1 MAIQFGLG
9 GFPEFL
15 TPNTLGRD
23 AVQLSRVP
31 SVSDLLSQS
40 KADISRS
47 IESFQRL
54 DHVIFRL
61 SGENPNEL
69 VHVLRIH
76 GLLEEFSR
84 RTFSVSFWTMDSH
97 HMGKHEARAS
107 KFFDYVFVAHKQY
120 LGLFDSAK
128 AFYLP
133 CSFSISSSAD
143 AERYLSELPTLD
155 QGNTGGLCAPF
166 AAYPWQKRNRG
177 YSDLISEIRTMGV
190 ENSFFGVVRGGK
202 IPNEALIRKILEHK
216 VVLNLSL
223 SDDLNMRNFEAL
235 ALNRV
240 LLTNKVKDHE
250 LFTEWEENIV
260 FLDTYL
266 DNPGQAILE
275 SLNRIPKDISKQFL
289 SEHGIEA
296 RVFRILEIVS
306 GYIPEQ
312 DDVGFSN
319 MTESQP
325 VESLNQG
332 LDNVVEIPYTQTELL
347 AKSGWVHPGSALRL
361 IRESNSSWETLL
373 KFESIWVQSFGFH
386 ILKSTIG
393 RSALIRAV
401 LRIMA

>member
-1 MAIQFGLG
+1 MVIQFGLG

-15 TPNTLGRD
+15 TPNTLGRG

-47 IESFQRL
+47 IKSFQSL

-69 VHVLRIH
+69 VHILRIH
-76 GLLEEFSR
+76 GLLEEFSHR
-84 RTFSVSFWTMDSH
+84 KFSVSFWTMDSH

-107 KFFDYVFVAHKQY
+107 KFFDYVFVAHKKY

-143 AERYLSELPTLD
+143 ADGYLAEVSVTP
-155 QGNTGGLCAPF
+155 QGKTEGVCAPF

-177 YSDLISEIRTMGV
+177 YSNFLSEIRTMGV

-202 IPNEALIRKILEHK
+202 KPNEGIIRKILEHK

-235 ALNRV
+235 ALNRI
-240 LLTNKVKDHE
+240 LLTNKVQDHE
-250 LFTEWEENIV
+250 LLTKWEENIV
-260 FLDTYL
+260 FLDRYF
-266 DNPGQAILE
+266 DNPGEAILE
-275 SLNRIPKDISKQFL
+275 SLNRSPKDISKKFL

-306 GYIPEQ
+306 GYVPQE
-312 DDVGFSN
+312 DDVGFANRIGSH
-319 MTESQP
+319 P
-325 VESLNQG
+325 VERLNQG
-332 LDNVVEIPYTQTELL
+332 LDDVVELHHTQTELL

-361 IRESNSSWETLL
+361 IREGNSSWETLIN
-373 KFESIWVQSFGFH
+373 FASIWIKSFSFH
-386 ILKSTIG
+386 VLKSTIG
-393 RSALIRAV
+393 RSSLIRAG
-401 LRIMA
+401 LRILA